1 MAFTA
6 TLESA
11 TDVAKITLTGELDAS
26 SANIF
31 KAEIEKAAIGKPKHL
46 VLMLQELDYMASAGL
61 RVLIF
66 AKQKMGV
73 DVDIYV
79 VGAQELI
86 LDTLEKTGFI
96 QGVIAVDDY
105 DSIQLETA

>member
-6 TLESA
+6 TLESSGHA
-11 TDVAKITLTGELDAS
+11 AKITLTGELDAN
-26 SANIF
+26 SAPIF
-31 KAEIEKAAIGKPKHL
+31 REEIEKAALTKPKHL
-46 VLMLQELDYMASAGL
+46 VLMLKELDYMASAGL

-79 VGAQELI
+79 VGAQEMI

-105 DSIQLETA
+105 DSIGLESA

>member
-6 TLESA
+6 TLESSGHA
-11 TDVAKITLTGELDAS
+11 AKITLTGELDAN
-26 SANIF
+26 SAPIF
-31 KAEIEKAAIGKPKHL
+31 REEIEKAALTKPKHL
-46 VLMLQELDYMASAGL
+46 VLMLKELDYMASAGL

-79 VGAQELI
+79 VGAQEMI
-86 LDTLEKTGFI
+86 IDTLEKTGFI

-105 DSIQLETA
+105 DSLELESA

>member
-1 MAFTA
+1 
-6 TLESA
+6 
-11 TDVAKITLTGELDAS
+11 
-26 SANIF
+26 
-31 KAEIEKAAIGKPKHL
+31 
-46 VLMLQELDYMASAGL
+46 MASAGL

-79 VGAQELI
+79 VGAQEMI

-105 DSIQLETA
+105 DSIEVESA